1 MSQETTLTFE
11 VLDFKVKLLVN
22 KLYLKIADIYIDV
35 KDKSPTVII
44 YNFPKNVN
52 DYYVEKV
59 ELISEKKVRRHF
71 RLRIYKNTHNL
82 HNIFLDE
89 LNNFSFEIGFFSKNN
104 EKLPKTLNIKIKD
117 NKYNL
122 KQICKTDLPFINSFG
137 IINCD
142 KTILINEKNEIYLD
156 EEKKGSFNINF
167 IASGENYILKILR
180 LHKDIYPKL
189 SKKNLTLKDNLALFI
204 DEIKEKINEPNI
216 SRSDFCRYLT
226 RSIET
231 NKDYYVEDYKYFIS
245 NKIYPLNEDEY
256 SLLLNYVIF
265 LIIKKVNEHTESL
278 PILKCFFN
286 LLSKLEEKMKKEIIN
301 KRDILSFTY
310 YFYEHYCSA
319 NKYKDC
325 LDQKFYDFK
334 IIYDTCSINWPD
346 FDFVFFKE
354 CNQESAYYKALKLL
368 EDILDNLKPNSKLL
382 EILYLIYS
390 GTGNSKNNNKTDKT
404 NILLNLPMISKKNII
419 THIKSIFP
427 NMIIRKNKARK
438 KKISRYAD
446 IDIYSGIITF
456 YEETL
461 FNKKMD
467 DAKKILIDEPDK
479 NDQYTITIFICLLH
493 ELCSHLKLL
502 IRDKTIKSPNII
514 NDPYDN
520 YQETEL
526 EIGESGRTMEYYI
539 NNDIK
544 KIKFLK
550 FSFSSKTDLCN
561 HYLWTDE
568 NFESLNNIVEKL
580 MDKCKSNE
588 YLDYEMGHFIMKKV
602 ESNKEIEEEKSSEI
616 DWDFSSP
623 ANSDYEEDLK
633 NKSDFQNDKFQNS
646 EKSETDSNEEDDKP
660 IVKY

>member
-301 KRDILSFTY
+301 KRDTLSFTY

-325 LDQKFYDFK
+325 LEQKFYDFK

-368 EDILDNLKPNSKLL
+368 EDILDNLKPNSRLL
-382 EILYLIYS
+382 EILYLIDS
-390 GTGNSKNNNKTDKT
+390 GTGNSRNNNKTDKT
-404 NILLNLPMISKKNII
+404 NILFNLSMISKKNII
-419 THIKSIFP
+419 THIKNIFP
-427 NMIIRKNKARK
+427 NMIIRKNKPRK
-438 KKISRYAD
+438 KIITLYAES
-446 IDIYSGIITF
+446 DIYSGIITI

-461 FNKKMD
+461 FNKKLD

-479 NDQYTITIFICLLH
+479 NDQYTITLFICLLN
-493 ELCSHLKLL
+493 ELCSHLKLI
-502 IRDKTIKSPNII
+502 IREKTIKTPNII
-514 NDPYDN
+514 NEPYDN
-520 YQETEL
+520 YQEIEL
-526 EIGESGRTMEYYI
+526 EIGENGRTMEYYV

-602 ESNKEIEEEKSSEI
+602 ESNEEIEEEKSSEI

-646 EKSETDSNEEDDKP
+646 EKFEIDSDEEDDKP

>member
-22 KLYLKIADIYIDV
+22 KLHLKIADIYIDV

-44 YNFPKNVN
+44 NNFPKNVN

-301 KRDILSFTY
+301 KRDTLSFTY

-325 LDQKFYDFK
+325 LEQKFYDFK

-368 EDILDNLKPNSKLL
+368 EDILDNLKPNSRLL
-382 EILYLIYS
+382 EILYLIDS
-390 GTGNSKNNNKTDKT
+390 GTGNSRNNNKTDKT
-404 NILLNLPMISKKNII
+404 NILFNLSMISKKNII
-419 THIKSIFP
+419 THIKNIFP

-446 IDIYSGIITF
+446 SDIYSGIITF

-520 YQETEL
+520 YQEIEL

-539 NNDIK
+539 NNDIN

-602 ESNKEIEEEKSSEI
+602 ESNEEIEEEKSSEI

-646 EKSETDSNEEDDKP
+646 EKFEIDSDEEDDKP

>member
-22 KLYLKIADIYIDV
+22 KLHLKIADIYIDV

-301 KRDILSFTY
+301 KRDTLSFTY

-325 LDQKFYDFK
+325 LEQKFYDFK

-368 EDILDNLKPNSKLL
+368 EDILDNLKPNSRLL
-382 EILYLIYS
+382 EILYLIDS
-390 GTGNSKNNNKTDKT
+390 GTGNSRNNNKTDKT
-404 NILLNLPMISKKNII
+404 NILFNLSMISKKNII
-419 THIKSIFP
+419 THIKNIFP

-446 IDIYSGIITF
+446 SDIYSGIITF

-502 IRDKTIKSPNII
+502 IRDKAIKSPNII

-520 YQETEL
+520 YQEIEL

-539 NNDIK
+539 NNDIN

-602 ESNKEIEEEKSSEI
+602 ESNEEIEEEKSSEI

-646 EKSETDSNEEDDKP
+646 EKFEIDSDEEDDKP

>member
-22 KLYLKIADIYIDV
+22 KLHLKIADIYIDV

-44 YNFPKNVN
+44 HNFPKNVN

-301 KRDILSFTY
+301 KRDTLSFTY

-325 LDQKFYDFK
+325 LEQKFYDFK

-368 EDILDNLKPNSKLL
+368 EDILDNLKPNSRLL
-382 EILYLIYS
+382 EILYLIDS
-390 GTGNSKNNNKTDKT
+390 GTGNSRNNNKTDKT
-404 NILLNLPMISKKNII
+404 NILFNLSMISKKNII
-419 THIKSIFP
+419 THIKNIFP

-446 IDIYSGIITF
+446 SDIYSGIITF

-520 YQETEL
+520 YQEIEL

-539 NNDIK
+539 NNDIN

-602 ESNKEIEEEKSSEI
+602 ESNEEIEEEKSSEI

-646 EKSETDSNEEDDKP
+646 EKFEIDSDEEDDKP

>member
-22 KLYLKIADIYIDV
+22 KLHLKIADIYIDV

-301 KRDILSFTY
+301 KRDTLSFTY

-325 LDQKFYDFK
+325 LEQKFYDFK

-368 EDILDNLKPNSKLL
+368 EDILDNLKPNSRLL
-382 EILYLIYS
+382 EILYLIDS
-390 GTGNSKNNNKTDKT
+390 GTGNSRNNNKTDKT
-404 NILLNLPMISKKNII
+404 NILFNLSMISKKNII
-419 THIKSIFP
+419 THIKNIFP

-446 IDIYSGIITF
+446 SDIYSGIITF

-539 NNDIK
+539 NNDIN

-602 ESNKEIEEEKSSEI
+602 ESNEEIEEEKSSEI

-646 EKSETDSNEEDDKP
+646 EKFEIDSDEEDDKP

>member
-22 KLYLKIADIYIDV
+22 KLHLKIADIYIDV

-44 YNFPKNVN
+44 NNFPKNVN

-204 DEIKEKINEPNI
+204 DGIKEKINEPNI

-368 EDILDNLKPNSKLL
+368 ENILDNLKPNSKLL

-390 GTGNSKNNNKTDKT
+390 GIENSKNNNKTDKT
-404 NILLNLPMISKKNII
+404 NILLNLPMISKNNII
-419 THIKSIFP
+419 THIKNIFP
-427 NMIIRKNKARK
+427 NMIIRKNKPRK
-438 KKISRYAD
+438 KIITLYAES
-446 IDIYSGIITF
+446 DIYSGIITI
-456 YEETL
+456 YEEIL
-461 FNKKMD
+461 FNKKLD

-479 NDQYTITIFICLLH
+479 NDQYTITLFICLLN
-493 ELCSHLKLL
+493 ELCSHLKLI
-502 IRDKTIKSPNII
+502 IREKTIKTPNII
-514 NDPYDN
+514 KDPYGN
-520 YQETEL
+520 YQEIEL
-526 EIGESGRTMEYYI
+526 DIGENGRTMEYYI

-580 MDKCKSNE
+580 MEKCKSKE
-588 YLDYEMGHFIMKKV
+588 YLDYEMGYFIMKKV
-602 ESNKEIEEEKSSEI
+602 EANKETEEEKRGEI

-623 ANSDYEEDLK
+623 ANSDYEENLK

-646 EKSETDSNEEDDKP
+646 EKPETDSNEEDDKP

>member
-22 KLYLKIADIYIDV
+22 KLHLKIADIYIDV

-44 YNFPKNVN
+44 HKFPKNVN

-301 KRDILSFTY
+301 KRDTLSFTY

-325 LDQKFYDFK
+325 LEQKFYDFK

-368 EDILDNLKPNSKLL
+368 EDILDNLKPNSRLL
-382 EILYLIYS
+382 EILYLIDS
-390 GTGNSKNNNKTDKT
+390 GTGNSRNNNKTDKT
-404 NILLNLPMISKKNII
+404 NIFLIFEMISKKNII

-438 KKISRYAD
+438 KKITLYAES
-446 IDIYSGIITF
+446 DIYSGIITI

-461 FNKKMD
+461 FNKKLD

-479 NDQYTITIFICLLH
+479 NDQYTITLFICLLNK
-493 ELCSHLKLL
+493 LCSHLKL
-502 IRDKTIKSPNII
+502 IVREKAIKTPNII

-520 YQETEL
+520 YQEIEL
-526 EIGESGRTMEYYI
+526 EIGENGRAMEHYI

-580 MDKCKSNE
+580 MEKCKSKE
-588 YLDYEMGHFIMKKV
+588 YLDYETGHFIMKKV
-602 ESNKEIEEEKSSEI
+602 EANKETEEEKNSEI

-633 NKSDFQNDKFQNS
+633 NKSDFQNDKFQNR
-646 EKSETDSNEEDDKP
+646 EKPETDSNEEDDKP

>member
-89 LNNFSFEIGFFSKNN
+89 LNNFSFEIGFFNKNN

-156 EEKKGSFNINF
+156 KEKKGSFNINF

-180 LHKDIYPKL
+180 LHKNIYPKL
-189 SKKNLTLKDNLALFI
+189 SKKKLILKDSLDLFI
-204 DEIKEKINEPNI
+204 DGIKEKINEPNI
-216 SRSDFCRYLT
+216 SKSDFCRYLT

-382 EILYLIYS
+382 EIIYLIYS
-390 GTGNSKNNNKTDKT
+390 GIENSKNNNKTDKT
-404 NILLNLPMISKKNII
+404 NILLNLPMISKNNII
-419 THIKSIFP
+419 THIKNIFP
-427 NMIIRKNKARK
+427 NMIIRKNKPRK
-438 KKISRYAD
+438 KIITLYAES
-446 IDIYSGIITF
+446 DIYSGIITI
-456 YEETL
+456 YEEIL
-461 FNKKMD
+461 FNKKLD

-479 NDQYTITIFICLLH
+479 NDQYTITLFICLLN
-493 ELCSHLKLL
+493 ELCSHLKLI
-502 IRDKTIKSPNII
+502 IREKTIKTPNII
-514 NDPYDN
+514 KDPYGN
-520 YQETEL
+520 YQEIEL
-526 EIGESGRTMEYYI
+526 DIGENGRTMEYYI

-568 NFESLNNIVEKL
+568 NFESLNKIVEKL

-646 EKSETDSNEEDDKP
+646 EKPETDSNEEDDKP

>member
-1 MSQETTLTFE
+1 
-11 VLDFKVKLLVN
+11 
-22 KLYLKIADIYIDV
+22 
-35 KDKSPTVII
+35 
-44 YNFPKNVN
+44 
-52 DYYVEKV
+52 
-59 ELISEKKVRRHF
+59 
-71 RLRIYKNTHNL
+71 
-82 HNIFLDE
+82 
-89 LNNFSFEIGFFSKNN
+89 
-104 EKLPKTLNIKIKD
+104 
-117 NKYNL
+117 
-122 KQICKTDLPFINSFG
+122 
-137 IINCD
+137 
-142 KTILINEKNEIYLD
+142 
-156 EEKKGSFNINF
+156 
-167 IASGENYILKILR
+167 
-180 LHKDIYPKL
+180 
-189 SKKNLTLKDNLALFI
+189 
-204 DEIKEKINEPNI
+204 
-216 SRSDFCRYLT
+216 
-226 RSIET
+226 
-231 NKDYYVEDYKYFIS
+231 
-245 NKIYPLNEDEY
+245 
-256 SLLLNYVIF
+256 
-265 LIIKKVNEHTESL
+265 
-278 PILKCFFN
+278 
-286 LLSKLEEKMKKEIIN
+286 
-301 KRDILSFTY
+301 
-310 YFYEHYCSA
+310 
-319 NKYKDC
+319 
-325 LDQKFYDFK
+325 
-334 IIYDTCSINWPD
+334 
-346 FDFVFFKE
+346 
-354 CNQESAYYKALKLL
+354 
-368 EDILDNLKPNSKLL
+368 
-382 EILYLIYS
+382 
-390 GTGNSKNNNKTDKT
+390 
-404 NILLNLPMISKKNII
+404 
-419 THIKSIFP
+419 
-427 NMIIRKNKARK
+427 MIIRKNKARK

-446 IDIYSGIITF
+446 SDIYSGIITF

-588 YLDYEMGHFIMKKV
+588 YLDYDMGHFIMKKV

-646 EKSETDSNEEDDKP
+646 EKFEIDSDEEDDKP

>member
-22 KLYLKIADIYIDV
+22 KLHLKIADIYIDV

-44 YNFPKNVN
+44 HKFPKNVN

-301 KRDILSFTY
+301 KRDTLSFTY
-310 YFYEHYCSA
+310 YFYEHYSSA

-325 LDQKFYDFK
+325 LEQKFYDFK

-368 EDILDNLKPNSKLL
+368 EDILDNLKPNSRLL
-382 EILYLIYS
+382 EILYLIDS
-390 GTGNSKNNNKTDKT
+390 GTGNSRNNNKTDKT
-404 NILLNLPMISKKNII
+404 NILFNLSMISKKNII
-419 THIKSIFP
+419 THIKNIFP

-446 IDIYSGIITF
+446 SDIYSGIITF

-539 NNDIK
+539 NNDIN

-588 YLDYEMGHFIMKKV
+588 YLDYDMGHFIMKKV

-633 NKSDFQNDKFQNS
+633 NKSDFQNNKFQNS
-646 EKSETDSNEEDDKP
+646 KKFEIDSDEEDDKP